1 MGVRSE
7 LMPPWLPWAPDVW
20 RAWCVSLGAEKRAQG
35 GVSMAVVGEM
45 VGSAPRWLTPES
57 KRIRPIVESSK
68 WQSKWCTHQVPLYH
82 LKFSPFLWWELMIYI
97 FIYDHPVDLGSTK
110 PNEGL
115 DAFGWLQIYSG
126 WCVAGAN
133 DSSYDGSDRTVWA
146 CRPICGSRQVKWQ
159 SHDCYYYCSFY
170 MFFTCFH
177 RSNLWQCSWKKGD
190 NWYEI
195 RPSMDQRR
203 LVMSLPIE
211 KGLSLGK
218 WFSLIFH

>member
-1 MGVRSE
+1 MLRPYSMTRSMG
-7 LMPPWLPWAPDVW
+7 WASGPS
-20 RAWCVSLGAEKRAQG
+20 WCRLGFHGRPTCGALGACPLARKKGCRR
-35 GVSMAVVGEM
+35 GVSMAVVGDM

-97 FIYDHPVDLGSTK
+97 YIYDHPVDLGSTK

-159 SHDCYYYCSFY
+159 SHDCHCSFY
-170 MFFTCFH
+170 MFFHMFSQKQFVAMFMEK
-177 RSNLWQCSWKKGD
+177 RWQ
-190 NWYEI
+190 
-195 RPSMDQRR
+195 
-203 LVMSLPIE
+203 LVRD
-211 KGLSLGK
+211 
-218 WFSLIFH
+218 